1 MALHHQRLEGL
12 ATQLTQVPGVVG
24 VMLGGSRA
32 RGDHLPESDVDLGLY
47 YRPALDVTALAH
59 LAREVAG
66 AQARVSLPGAWGP
79 WVDGGGWLRI
89 AGTAVDW
96 IYRDLDRVHAS
107 WEQAREGRFQWH
119 AQAGHPL
126 GVPDFAYAGE
136 VALGVVLADP
146 EGELTELTEAT
157 RTYPPLLGEALVAG
171 LWEASFLIDGA
182 RKAVSRGDTTYVAG
196 CLFRTVGVCVHALH
210 GRAGR
215 WLIHEKGGVASA
227 ARCPGAPRGFASRA
241 HGILARPGTR
251 PHELTT
257 ALDAAA
263 DLLHDTIAACQPPP

>member
-1 MALHHQRLEGL
+1 VALHHQRLEGL

-182 RKAVSRGDTTYVAG
+182 Q
-196 CLFRTVGVCVHALH
+196 
-210 GRAGR
+210 
-215 WLIHEKGGVASA
+215 GGVAWRHHLRGGLPVPHRRRVRARAPWPRRALADPREGRGRLRCPVSRRA
-227 ARCPGAPRGFASRA
+227 ARLRVPGARDPRPAGHAPPRA
-241 HGILARPGTR
+241 HRRLGRR
-251 PHELTT
+251 R
-257 ALDAAA
+257 
-263 DLLHDTIAACQPPP
+263 